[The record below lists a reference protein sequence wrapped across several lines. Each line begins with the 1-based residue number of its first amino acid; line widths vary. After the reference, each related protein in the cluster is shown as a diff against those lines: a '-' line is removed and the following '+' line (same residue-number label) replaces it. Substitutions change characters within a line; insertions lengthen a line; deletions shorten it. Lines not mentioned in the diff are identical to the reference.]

1 MTIMRTRRREADQR
15 HGRVRRGRGLGLLA
29 AMLLAAGLTA
39 SPAHAVGS
47 SAGGRLLAVTAHDNG
62 PSAAVQRDYYTLNT
76 NQVKAGLVEVRLH
89 NAGTVPHQVQ
99 LLRMHDGITLTS
111 FVQAVAAS
119 HGAAVPHLSDAT
131 GGSNGVDPG
140 GDQTTFVNLRAGT
153 YIALCFLSD
162 NGHGA
167 PHFAHGMLS
176 PFTVKGQGDSA
187 HPPGHVFGDI
197 DAFSFGY
204 RMPAVVDG
212 HGFYRFA
219 NTAAHDTHELA
230 ILRLAPQKTAA
241 DYLAWIKH
249 GGQGRPPIVG
259 TGGGAGALAPGL
271 HSWVQL
277 NLAAGQYVAVCFVPD
292 EEGSHPPH
300 AALGMVQGFSVP
312 RGGATLPFTG
322 PSFPLM
328 WAVLA
333 ASALLS
339 AGSALLRVAPSLHE
353 QPRLPRP
360 ARGPQEAAPCLKR

>member
-1 MTIMRTRRREADQR
+1 MTIMRTRRREADHR
-15 HGRVRRGRGLGLLA
+15 RGWVRRGRGLGLLA

-47 SAGGRLLAVTAHDNG
+47 SAGGRLLDVTAHDNG
-62 PSAAVQRDYYTLNT
+62 PSAAVQRDFYTLNT

-99 LLRMHDGITLTS
+99 LLRLHDGITLTS

-119 HGAAVPHLSDAT
+119 HGAAVPRLSDAT

-140 GDQTTFVNLRAGT
+140 GDQTTFVNLRAGN
-153 YIALCFLSD
+153 YIALCFLAD

-204 RMPAVVDG
+204 RMPAAVDG

-230 ILRLAPQKTAA
+230 IVRLLRKR
-241 DYLAWIKH
+241 
-249 GGQGRPPIVG
+249 RPPTTWPGSSTVARGGHRSSGPAVG
-259 TGGGAGALAPGL
+259 PAHSRRACTHGFNSTWLLVTTLRCASCPTKKAATRHTPPWAWSKASACPGEAPPCLSPGRASRSGGLC
-271 HSWVQL
+271 SR
-277 NLAAGQYVAVCFVPD
+277 
-292 EEGSHPPH
+292 HPP
-300 AALGMVQGFSVP
+300 SCP
-312 RGGATLPFTG
+312 
-322 PSFPLM
+322 
-328 WAVLA
+328 
-333 ASALLS
+333 
-339 AGSALLRVAPSLHE
+339 RVAPCCGWHHRCTNSPGSPA
-353 QPRLPRP
+353 QPAARRRP
-360 ARGPQEAAPCLKR
+360 PPV